1 MIPGDFPITFGG
13 EVTWP
18 PPAGLQRGWDS
29 RLLPLQHGASAE
41 RHAMLQTCRWDL
53 GVALVFGP
61 PKGDFWGWQ
70 KGARY
75 DFYGRSARMCM
86 FPFFPIFKKPLT
98 DQFFITSFGSSKN
111 QFYPSLFLLWSLF
124 FAVTTVG
131 VVWELGWFFTQGS
144 YGHGIGWY
152 RTVGWGLKKLYG
164 NGMYQII
171 WYHNDGMFKPH
182 LVPYNYWTIMGC
194 YNVDFLPIIFR
205 SLSGWSKQLP
215 PIIRRL
221 SFQVPNHLPI
231 LQAVSPGQ
239 PLRWSLLACP
249 WESSLDGA
257 GLVPSGKL
265 TKNYGKSPFSMG
277 KSTINGHFQ

>member
-1 MIPGDFPITFGG
+1 MIPGDFPITFEG

-29 RLLPLQHGASAE
+29 RLLAL

-215 PIIRRL
+215 PLYGAFLFRYQTTSLFSRR
-221 SFQVPNHLPI
+221 FH
-231 LQAVSPGQ
+231 QA
-239 PLRWSLLACP
+239 SL
-249 WESSLDGA
+249 
-257 GLVPSGKL
+257 
-265 TKNYGKSPFSMG
+265 
-277 KSTINGHFQ
+277 